1 LTGEPRSREK
11 TLLQFIAGQTMGV
24 SNGGQNGR
32 QGANTQRVMQRNS
45 DVMLRW

>member
-1 LTGEPRSREK
+1 
-11 TLLQFIAGQTMGV
+11 MGV